1 MKYFAYP
8 MRGSMLALKTILL
21 SVFCLI
27 LAAPALA
34 QRAFDV
40 QLWQKKAPNS
50 NALGDT
56 AYVKV
61 FLPEEK
67 RATGRAVVICP
78 GGGYESLSMGHE
90 GTDWAPFFNDQGIAA
105 IVLHYRMPAGN
116 PKVPVS
122 DAEEA
127 LRLVRANAEAW
138 HIDKDN
144 VGVMGFS
151 AGGHLASTVATLSK
165 DEAKPNFQILFYP
178 VITMLDG
185 YCHQGSR
192 KNLLGE
198 RSRKKDEQ
206 KYCTDLQVT
215 RLTPRA
221 FIALSDDDHVV
232 QPMNGV
238 NYYAELYRHDVPASL
253 HVYPSGGHGYGL
265 RTNFRYHIEMLLD
278 LKAWLQSF

>member
-67 RATGRAVVICP
+67 CATGRAVVICP

-105 IVLHYRMPAGN
+105 IVLHYRMP
-116 PKVPVS
+116 
-122 DAEEA
+122 
-127 LRLVRANAEAW
+127 
-138 HIDKDN
+138 
-144 VGVMGFS
+144 
-151 AGGHLASTVATLSK
+151 
-165 DEAKPNFQILFYP
+165 
-178 VITMLDG
+178 
-185 YCHQGSR
+185 
-192 KNLLGE
+192 
-198 RSRKKDEQ
+198 
-206 KYCTDLQVT
+206 VT
-215 RLTPRA
+215 
-221 FIALSDDDHVV
+221 
-232 QPMNGV
+232 
-238 NYYAELYRHDVPASL
+238 
-253 HVYPSGGHGYGL
+253 
-265 RTNFRYHIEMLLD
+265 
-278 LKAWLQSF
+278 

>member
-78 GGGYESLSMGHE
+78 GGGPSTMVSVLKCSTSRPTQTMS
-90 GTDWAPFFNDQGIAA
+90 AP
-105 IVLHYRMPAGN
+105 
-116 PKVPVS
+116 
-122 DAEEA
+122 
-127 LRLVRANAEAW
+127 
-138 HIDKDN
+138 
-144 VGVMGFS
+144 
-151 AGGHLASTVATLSK
+151 
-165 DEAKPNFQILFYP
+165 
-178 VITMLDG
+178 
-185 YCHQGSR
+185 
-192 KNLLGE
+192 
-198 RSRKKDEQ
+198 
-206 KYCTDLQVT
+206 
-215 RLTPRA
+215 
-221 FIALSDDDHVV
+221 
-232 QPMNGV
+232 
-238 NYYAELYRHDVPASL
+238 
-253 HVYPSGGHGYGL
+253 
-265 RTNFRYHIEMLLD
+265 
-278 LKAWLQSF
+278 

>member
-8 MRGSMLALKTILL
+8 MRGYMLALKTILL

-165 DEAKPNFQILFYP
+165 DEAKPNFQVLFYP

-198 RSRKKDEQ
+198 RPRKKDEQ

-253 HVYPSGGHGYGL
+253 HVYPGGGHGYGL
-265 RTNFRYHIEMLLD
+265 RTSFRYHIEMLLD

>member
-151 AGGHLASTVATLSK
+151 AGGHLASTVAT
-165 DEAKPNFQILFYP
+165 P
-178 VITMLDG
+178 
-185 YCHQGSR
+185 
-192 KNLLGE
+192 
-198 RSRKKDEQ
+198 
-206 KYCTDLQVT
+206 
-215 RLTPRA
+215 
-221 FIALSDDDHVV
+221 
-232 QPMNGV
+232 
-238 NYYAELYRHDVPASL
+238 
-253 HVYPSGGHGYGL
+253 L
-265 RTNFRYHIEMLLD
+265 RTKLSPTSRYSSIR
-278 LKAWLQSF
+278 